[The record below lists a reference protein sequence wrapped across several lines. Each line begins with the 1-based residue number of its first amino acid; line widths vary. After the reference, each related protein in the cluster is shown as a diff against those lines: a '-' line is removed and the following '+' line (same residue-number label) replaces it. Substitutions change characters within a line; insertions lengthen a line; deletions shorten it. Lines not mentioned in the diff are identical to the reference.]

1 VLRTPQRPDV
11 SPAELGP
18 EGVRALSAAPLLRL
32 PLVRRIAPL
41 GALRAPLGNQ
51 FDASLDHLRP
61 RLRDVV
67 QEHLPLSPVEPVDVV
82 LDGRF

>member
-1 VLRTPQRPDV
+1 V

-18 EGVRALSAAPLLRL
+18 AGVRALSAAPLLRL
-32 PLVRRIAPL
+32 PLVRRMTPL

-51 FDASLDHLRP
+51 LDASLDHLWP

-67 QEHLPLSPVEPVDVV
+67 QEHLPLGPVELVDVC